1 MGRVG
6 TLVGWDAG
14 MVMLLRLGQDWTGQ
28 RAQVIVLADLILS
41 FQCGVKFDLKILL
54 VFFSNRICKTK

>member
-6 TLVGWDAG
+6 TLVGWGAG
-14 MVMLLRLGQDWTGQ
+14 MVMPLRLGTDWTGQ

-41 FQCGVKFDLKILL
+41 L
-54 VFFSNRICKTK
+54 VNVGSNLI